1 MNDQPTLLELRALA
15 AIVRHRSFRKAADEM
30 EMAPST
36 ISHMITGLETRIG
49 TRLLNRTTRSVS
61 ATQAGA
67 QLVARLQPILGDL
80 DRALAEVD
88 AARERPS
95 GLLRLTASETV
106 SMLLVQTILPRF
118 LETFPE
124 MTVDLVAEPAFVD
137 IVAEGFDAGFRLG
150 EAVPRDMVAVRFG
163 GPSRMLAV
171 ASPVYLEGRRPP
183 VTPDDLARHIC
194 IRSRTPGGR
203 PYKWEFER
211 HGHALTVD
219 VGGPL
224 MLNRTELMIEAA
236 LRGLGLAFVPERLA
250 QPHLDGGA
258 LQAVLQDWCP
268 SYPGIF
274 LYYPGHRQVPPGL
287 RAFIDLL
294 KTAAAGETPPLN
306 HPGL

>member
-15 AIVRHRSFRKAADEM
+15 AIARHRSFRKAADEM

-49 TRLLNRTTRSVS
+49 ARLLNRTTRSVS
-61 ATQAGA
+61 ATQAGER
-67 QLVARLQPILGDL
+67 LVARLQPIFGALDL
-80 DRALAEVD
+80 ALAEID

-118 LETFPE
+118 LEAFPE
-124 MTVDLVAEPAFVD
+124 MSVDLVAEPAFVD

-150 EAVPRDMVAVRFG
+150 EAVPHDMVAVRFG
-163 GPSRMLAV
+163 GPSRMLVV
-171 ASPVYLEGRRPP
+171 ASPAYLESRHPP
-183 VTPDDLARHIC
+183 FTPDDLARHVC

-211 HGHALTVD
+211 HGHALAVE
-219 VGGPL
+219 VNGPP
-224 MLNRTELMIEAA
+224 MLNRTELMVEAA
-236 LRGLGLAFVPERLA
+236 LRGVGIAFVPERLA
-250 QPHLDGGA
+250 HPHLESGA

-268 SYPGIF
+268 TYPGLY

-294 KTAAAGETPPLN
+294 KAVPIDGIAAP
-306 HPGL
+306 